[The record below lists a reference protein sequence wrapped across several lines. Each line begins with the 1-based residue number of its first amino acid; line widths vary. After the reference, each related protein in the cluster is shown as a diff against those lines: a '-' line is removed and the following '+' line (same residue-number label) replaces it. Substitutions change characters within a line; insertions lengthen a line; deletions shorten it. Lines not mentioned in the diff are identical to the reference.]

1 MRRLLG
7 LDAKTRQYVEG
18 SAFVRGVVER
28 VGIDDFNAVWTGRA
42 DVADPAEL
50 GDPGRLGH
58 PRPRLTPAREPVRGG
73 P

>member
-28 VGIDDFNAVWTGRA
+28 VGIDDFNAVWTDA
-42 DVADPAEL
+42 STLPTKAELADPGAWV
-50 GDPGRLGH
+50 
-58 PRPRLTPAREPVRGG
+58 ARVHG
-73 P
+73 